1 MEWTDHF
8 YDRDKQARKN
18 KLVDLLN
25 LNLQANKTKNMV
37 LFSSFSKVKLFFPIN
52 TSMDYVIV
60 VFHIESKYNSVVST

>member
-1 MEWTDHF
+1 MDRTDHF

-37 LFSSFSKVKLFFPIN
+37 LFSNFSKAFFPIN